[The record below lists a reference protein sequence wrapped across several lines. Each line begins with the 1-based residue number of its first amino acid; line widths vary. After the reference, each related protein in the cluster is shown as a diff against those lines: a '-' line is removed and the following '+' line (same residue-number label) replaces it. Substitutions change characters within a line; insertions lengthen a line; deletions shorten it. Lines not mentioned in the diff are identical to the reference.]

1 MMYVV
6 RRPFRGPRGPM
17 VVGSIVEPTDLRDFN
32 YRLREKHIVEIT
44 EQNYEKYK
52 YFFKQRFG
60 IDLAKIPNKNIKI
73 NKVEKP
79 AVDKQSNTTS
89 KANAASKKVEVK
101 PTVVVKAK

>member
-6 RRPFRGPRGPM
+6 RRPFRGPYGPM

-60 IDLAKIPNKNIKI
+60 IDLPNIKV

-79 AVDKQSNTTS
+79 TIDKQSNTASEDEAT
-89 KANAASKKVEVK
+89 SKKVEVK
-101 PTVVVKAK
+101 PTVVIRVK

>member
-1 MMYVV
+1 MYVV
-6 RRPFRGPRGPM
+6 RRPFRGPHGPM

-60 IDLAKIPNKNIKI
+60 IDLPNIKV

-79 AVDKQSNTTS
+79 TIDKQFNTAS
-89 KANAASKKVEVK
+89 EDKATSKKVEVK
-101 PTVVVKAK
+101 PTVVIRVK

>member
-1 MMYVV
+1 MYVV
-6 RRPFRGPRGPM
+6 RRPFRGPHGPM

-60 IDLAKIPNKNIKI
+60 IDLAKLPNKNIKI

-79 AVDKQSNTTS
+79 TMDEQSNTASEAKVTS
-89 KANAASKKVEVK
+89 TKVEVK
-101 PTVVVKAK
+101 PTVVIRTK

>member
-1 MMYVV
+1 MYVV
-6 RRPFRGPRGPM
+6 RRPFRGPHGPM

-60 IDLAKIPNKNIKI
+60 IDLAKLPNKNIKV

-79 AVDKQSNTTS
+79 TMDEQSNTASEANVTS
-89 KANAASKKVEVK
+89 TKVEVK
-101 PTVVVKAK
+101 PTVVIRTK

>member
-1 MMYVV
+1 MYVV
-6 RRPFRGPRGPM
+6 RRPFRGPHGPM

-60 IDLAKIPNKNIKI
+60 IDLAKLPNKNIKI
-73 NKVEKP
+73 NKVEKLTI
-79 AVDKQSNTTS
+79 DKQPNTTS
-89 KANAASKKVEVK
+89 EAKAASKKVEVK
-101 PTVVVKAK
+101 PTVAVSAK

>member
-1 MMYVV
+1 MYVV
-6 RRPFRGPRGPM
+6 RRPFRGPHGPM

-60 IDLAKIPNKNIKI
+60 IDLPNIKV

-79 AVDKQSNTTS
+79 TMDKQSNTAREAKATS
-89 KANAASKKVEVK
+89 TKVEVK
-101 PTVVVKAK
+101 PTVVIRTK

>member
-1 MMYVV
+1 MYVV
-6 RRPFRGPRGPM
+6 RRPFRGPHGPM

-44 EQNYEKYK
+44 EQNYEEYK

-60 IDLAKIPNKNIKI
+60 IDLPNIKV

-79 AVDKQSNTTS
+79 TIDKQSNIVNEA
-89 KANAASKKVEVK
+89 KATSKKVEVK
-101 PTVVVKAK
+101 STVVVRAK

>member
-6 RRPFRGPRGPM
+6 RRPFRGPHGPM

-60 IDLAKIPNKNIKI
+60 IDLPNIKI

-79 AVDKQSNTTS
+79 TIDKQSNTAS
-89 KANAASKKVEVK
+89 EAKATNKKVEVK
-101 PTVVVKAK
+101 PTVVVRAK

>member
-1 MMYVV
+1 MYVV
-6 RRPFRGPRGPM
+6 RRPFRGPHGPM

-60 IDLAKIPNKNIKI
+60 IDLPNIKT

-79 AVDKQSNTTS
+79 TIDKQSNIASEAEVTS
-89 KANAASKKVEVK
+89 TKVEVK
-101 PTVVVKAK
+101 PTVVIRTK

>member
-1 MMYVV
+1 MYVV
-6 RRPFRGPRGPM
+6 RRPFRGPHGPM

-60 IDLAKIPNKNIKI
+60 IDLAKLPNKNIKV

-79 AVDKQSNTTS
+79 TMDEQSNTTS
-89 KANAASKKVEVK
+89 EAKATSTKVEVK
-101 PTVVVKAK
+101 PTVVIRTK